1 MKANKFDV
9 IVAGGGMIGGACAL
23 ALAQKRFRVALVD
36 RHVPHPVAPAYPME
50 LRVSA
55 LSRASERFLRN
66 LGVWTAIADVRV
78 SPYSE
83 MHVWD
88 AAGGS
93 VHFDAADLGE
103 PCLGHIVENRVIQS
117 TLWQQLGTQD
127 DAHVFAPAVVR
138 HASVNERGAEI
149 ELDDG
154 KRLRTKLL
162 VAADGA
168 ASPLRE
174 QFGIAVSGANYEQQG
189 IVCVI
194 RTEKPHGEMARQRFM
209 PLGPLAFLPLAD
221 GSISIV
227 WSADN
232 AEATRLMSLTDAEF
246 CAALRIASEGVLG
259 AITECGKRAA
269 FPLRRQHAETY
280 IASHAVL
287 IGDAAHVVH
296 PLAGQ
301 GANLG
306 FLDAAALVETLEAAR
321 DAGRDFS
328 QQRVLRRYE
337 RWRRGD
343 NLATL
348 WTMDGFKRLF
358 GNDNTLL
365 SGLRSMGFRLF
376 DRVGPVKR
384 EAMRQAMGLRG
395 NLPRMAQDAPPRQSQ

>member
-1 MKANKFDV
+1 MKANEFDV
-9 IVAGGGMIGGACAL
+9 IVAGGGMIGAACAL

-36 RHVPHPVAPAYPME
+36 RHVPHPVAPDDRME

-55 LSRASERFLRN
+55 LSRASERLLRN
-66 LGVWTAIADVRV
+66 LGVWDAIVNVRV
-78 SPYSE
+78 SPYCE

-88 AAGGS
+88 AAGGGS

-103 PCLGHIVENRVIQS
+103 PCLGHIVENRVIQAA
-117 TLWQQLGTQD
+117 LWQRLGTEA
-127 DAHVFAPAVVR
+127 DADVFAPAGVEQ
-138 HASVNERGAEI
+138 AAVNERGAEVT
-149 ELDDG
+149 LDDG
-154 KRLRTKLL
+154 KRLRTRLL

-168 ASPLRE
+168 MSPLRE
-174 QFGIAVSGANYEQQG
+174 QFGIRVSGANYGQQG
-189 IVCVI
+189 IVCNI
-194 RTEKPHGEMARQRFM
+194 RTEKPHAQIARQRFM
-209 PLGPLAFLPLAD
+209 PAGPLAFLPLAD

-227 WSADN
+227 WSADD
-232 AEATRLMSLTDAEF
+232 AEATRLMALTDAEF
-246 CAALRIASEGVLG
+246 CAALESASEGVLG

-280 IASHAVL
+280 VAPHAVL

-306 FLDAAALVETLEAAR
+306 FLDAAALVETLQEAR
-321 DAGRDFS
+321 DAGRDFA
-328 QQRVLRRYE
+328 QPRVLRRYE

-358 GNDNTLL
+358 GNRNTLL
-365 SGLRSMGFRLF
+365 SGLRNIGFRLF
-376 DRVGPVKR
+376 DHAGPVKR
-384 EAMRQAMGLRG
+384 EAMRQAMGLRSD
-395 NLPRMAQDAPPRQSQ
+395 LPRLARQVRAQQ